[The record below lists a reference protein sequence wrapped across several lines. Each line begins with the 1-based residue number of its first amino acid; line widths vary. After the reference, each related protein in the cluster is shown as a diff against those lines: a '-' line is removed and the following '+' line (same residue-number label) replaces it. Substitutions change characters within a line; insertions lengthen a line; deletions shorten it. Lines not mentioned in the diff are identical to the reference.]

1 MIETSSFQLRKIFII
16 VAASL
21 IPVLAHGKD
30 IDWGKG
36 DKGRSGTMM
45 TKAAEAKRVIPEFPV
60 FQSQA
65 QCGYYCLLS
74 GPFCFSQPDSSSS
87 RKRPNR
93 KGQLRAPPV
102 PQLILTHPHGQW
114 LR

>member
-36 DKGRSGTMM
+36 DKGGKWDNDDKGDKGGKWDNDDKGGRGEKGDPRVSSVPEPSTVWVLLPFVGAVLLFSTRQLFLK
-45 TKAAEAKRVIPEFPV
+45 KATE
-60 FQSQA
+60 
-65 QCGYYCLLS
+65 
-74 GPFCFSQPDSSSS
+74 
-87 RKRPNR
+87 
-93 KGQLRAPPV
+93 
-102 PQLILTHPHGQW
+102 
-114 LR
+114 